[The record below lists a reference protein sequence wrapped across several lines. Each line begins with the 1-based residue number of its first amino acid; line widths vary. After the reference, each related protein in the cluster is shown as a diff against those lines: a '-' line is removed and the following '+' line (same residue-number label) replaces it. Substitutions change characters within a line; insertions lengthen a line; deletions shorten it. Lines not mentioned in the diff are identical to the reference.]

1 MSKPRRSRKL
11 TDFVSL
17 GVVIFGQ
24 LIPYK
29 KMSLIDVML
38 ACEGQKT
45 RDRSSPQKLTQVNY
59 HQNQKTNLCL
69 SVTCILSSTLV
80 FLISVLTRVFLRAV
94 QEFLGVINGRSNS
107 SSSQKFTEV
116 NYHQNQK
123 TNLCLSVTCILSS
136 TLVHILFKHSNQSMS
151 KDSSRISLL
160 YVMNSRLK
168 CLENLDD
175 AIKVCNSKWDDL
187 ILATLLY

>member
-1 MSKPRRSRKL
+1 MFKQGRGFTWGWFILVDYIRWILAKGNPFEDSGHRRPNQGEAGSWLTLSRMG
-11 TDFVSL
+11 F
-17 GVVIFGQ
+17 GIVVFGQ

-80 FLISVLTRVFLRAV
+80 FLISVLTGVFLRAV
-94 QEFLGVINGRSNS
+94 QDFLGVINGRSNC

-123 TNLCLSVTCILSS
+123 TKLSLSVKYL
-136 TLVHILFKHSNQSMS
+136 
-151 KDSSRISLL
+151 
-160 YVMNSRLK
+160 
-168 CLENLDD
+168 
-175 AIKVCNSKWDDL
+175 
-187 ILATLLY
+187 